1 MKGQD
6 EPGKTAR
13 MLGVVYMPLLIFD
26 LYLIIF
32 WTIWVFISELVVNP
46 LYGNRFAAGLILLI
60 LGFGMVFR
68 VIYRRRIIRQ
78 SKSQASEI
86 TSSNP

>member
-1 MKGQD
+1 
-6 EPGKTAR
+6 